1 MQCGVQLAVV
11 VSVSVFLQGG
21 RGKKGAG
28 RQVDRNARLKKTA
41 SKPVKRVSR
50 PVRTGQTGSDEST
63 SLTVQISL
71 KLVGDIVRAGEGHE
85 GGREGQER
93 GTKRISQQNRR
104 PPSKLPRQE
113 VPRRRVSSLSSE
125 DWEERELDEAIFDKV

>member
-1 MQCGVQLAVV
+1 M
-11 VSVSVFLQGG
+11 FLQGG
-21 RGKKGAG
+21 KGKKGAG

-71 KLVGDIVRAGEGHE
+71 KLVGDSVR
-85 GGREGQER
+85 GGEGQER
-93 GTKRISQQNRR
+93 GTKRVSQNKR